1 MYGMRKAGKPAAF
14 RIAQYDIQIGNTKG
28 GALSVPPLF
37 FSTVVGRQVH
47 AELQQPSFFGPRV
60 HRSLGLH

>member
-1 MYGMRKAGKPAAF
+1 MYKKRNAGKTAAF
-14 RIAQYDIQIGNTKG
+14 RFAQYDIQIGNIKG

-47 AELQQPSFFGPRV
+47 AEL
-60 HRSLGLH
+60 